1 MRFAG
6 LLSIAILLLVPNL
19 AAAQEWGE
27 YVNME
32 EHFLT
37 NFPGEPTIEE
47 NFEYDYE
54 KGQLPDLVTGG
65 ITAKRFQA
73 FDGDSRYAIIVVNYQ
88 AIDHIT
94 TLKGTVAHAA
104 SLYRV
109 LGESTYDSY
118 AHLERLD
125 GHHMQLTLPNGRQ
138 MHVGIY
144 FHYRDRRLYI
154 LEAEVAANAPP
165 PLHFT
170 AALQILDEDGNSI
183 RYNIDENGN
192 SFLPGE
198 LEVEE

>member
-1 MRFAG
+1 MRLAG
-6 LLSIAILLLVPNL
+6 LIAIIVALTVPNF

-37 NFPGEPTIEE
+37 NFPGEPTIEDYD
-47 NFEYDYE
+47 YDYE
-54 KGQLPDLVTGG
+54 KGQLPNLVPGQ

-88 AIDHIT
+88 MIDHIT
-94 TLKGTVAHAA
+94 TLKATVAHAA
-104 SLYRV
+104 SLYRTM
-109 LGESTYDSY
+109 GESTYDSY

-125 GHHMQLTLPNGRQ
+125 GHHLQLTLPNGRQ

-154 LEAEVAANAPP
+154 LEAEVPANAPP

-170 AALQILDEDGNSI
+170 AALQILDDDGNSI
-183 RYNIDENGN
+183 RYTIDENGN
-192 SFLPGE
+192 SFLPEE
-198 LEVEE
+198 LE

>member
-1 MRFAG
+1 MRHAG
-6 LLSIAILLLVPNL
+6 LIFFFASLMFASPSL
-19 AAAQEWGE
+19 AQGWGE

-37 NFPGEPTIEE
+37 NFPGEPTVEDYD
-47 NFEYDYE
+47 YDYE
-54 KGQLPDLVTGG
+54 KGQLPSLITGE

-73 FDGDSRYAIIVVNYQ
+73 FDDDSRYAIIVANYQ

-104 SLYRV
+104 SLYRTM
-109 LGESTYDSY
+109 GETTYDSY

-125 GHHMQLTLPNGRQ
+125 GHVLQLTLPNGRQ

-154 LEAEVAANAPP
+154 LEAEVPANAPP

-170 AALQILDEDGNSI
+170 AALQILNDEGQPI

-192 SFLPGE
+192 AHLPE
-198 LEVEE
+198 

>member
-6 LLSIAILLLVPNL
+6 TISLLLALTFASP
-19 AAAQEWGE
+19 AFAQEWGE

-37 NFPGEPTIEE
+37 NFPGEPTVEDY
-47 NFEYDYE
+47 EYDYE
-54 KGQLPDLVTGG
+54 KGQLPDLVPGQ

-88 AIDHIT
+88 AIDHTT
-94 TLKGTVAHAA
+94 TLKGTIAHAA
-104 SLYRV
+104 SLYRSM
-109 LGESTYDSY
+109 GETTFDSY

-125 GHHMQLTLPNGRQ
+125 GHQLQLTLPDGRQ
-138 MHVGIY
+138 MYVGIY

-154 LEAEVAANAPP
+154 LEAEVPANAPP
-165 PLHFT
+165 PQHFV
-170 AALQILDEDGNSI
+170 AALQILDDEGQSI
-183 RYNIDENGN
+183 RYIVDENGN

-198 LEVEE
+198 AE